1 MNTDF
6 TNRPLT
12 LSRKIKSPFSLF
24 LLIGFF
30 AINGAISLAK
40 GNFSVISQV
49 EEISKYPK
57 NKIVFLDSRSTF
69 KFLLGHIPGAVHLPN
84 WKDFTETR
92 NGVPGLIIQDLSIL
106 ANKFSSLGID
116 KSKKII
122 LYGDPHDP
130 WRTDGRFLW
139 MFHYLGFENISI
151 LEGGTKLWQKNGNK
165 IERGRGS
172 KVIKT
177 KLTESDLKLNNS
189 VIANSNWISKR
200 LGDPNLSIIDTR
212 TLKEFKGSTPYGSQK
227 GGHIPG
233 AVHIDWRDFF
243 NEEGLLKSRNT
254 LVGTL
259 EQYNITANKEVVVYC
274 TGGVRSAMA
283 YFVLKY
289 LGFKTRNYDGS
300 WWDWSSTKLPAEL

>member
-12 LSRKIKSPFSLF
+12 LSRKIKSLFSLF

-57 NKIVFLDSRSTF
+57 NEIVFLDSRSNF
-69 KFLLGHIPGAVHLPN
+69 NFLLGHIPGAVHLPN

-92 NGVPGLIIQDLSIL
+92 NGVPGLIIQNLSIL
-106 ANKFSSLGID
+106 ADKISGIGID
-116 KSKKII
+116 KSKKIVI
-122 LYGDPHDP
+122 YGDPQDP

-139 MFHYLGFENISI
+139 MFHYLGFDNVSI
-151 LEGGTKLWQKNGNK
+151 LEGGAELWQKKGNK
-165 IERGRGS
+165 IERGRSS
-172 KVIKT
+172 KVTKT
-177 KLTESDLKLNNS
+177 KLTVSDIRLNNS
-189 VIANSNWISKR
+189 VIANRNWIGDR
-200 LGDPNLSIIDTR
+200 LDDSNLSIIDTR
-212 TLKEFKGSTPYGSQK
+212 TFNEFKGSTPYGSK
-227 GGHIPG
+227 MGGHIPG

-243 NEEGLLKSRNT
+243 NKEGLLKNRDT
-254 LVGTL
+254 LIGTL
-259 EQYNITANKEVVVYC
+259 ESYNITANKEVVVYC

-300 WWDWSSTKLPAEL
+300 WWDWSSAKLPSEL